1 MTNILRDVRFGV
13 RLLRR
18 NPGFAAVAILALALG
33 IGATTAIFSVVYATL
48 LAPLPYPQPDQLVM
62 VWSRVQG
69 NRNVSAAGTYLEWK
83 RQSTAFQSLNA
94 WTGGSLNLATSD
106 RPEQV
111 SAAMTTPGFL
121 SMTGTPMAL
130 GRDFRDE
137 EGQVGR
143 DQVVILTN
151 QIWQERFGGDRA
163 ILGRQIR
170 IDAKPYIVVGIL
182 APGQADRMQSRL
194 YVPLAFKPEQVNHD
208 FHWLLVMGRLK
219 PGVSLAQAN
228 ANMEAVSRRLAEALP
243 ASNKGWSSSVE
254 PLKNNFLSQQTQMAL
269 WLLLGAVAFVLL
281 IACANVANLLL
292 ARGTARQR
300 ELAVRASMGAPGS
313 RLFRQM
319 LTESVTLAII
329 GGVLG
334 VALASVMLDGI
345 MALMPPFTLPS
356 EADVRLNVPV
366 LLFSLAACGMSGILF
381 GCAPAWQAA
390 RANVNEMLK
399 ETGRSLSGGRHRLR
413 RALVVVEFA
422 LALSLLA
429 GGGLAIHSLMKLADV
444 NIGFRTER
452 LLTFDLPVPIGRLT
466 TPEQIVGFYD
476 RVLERVRGVHVRAPA
491 LRWSHPSTSER
502 SVSKSSKAAHS
513 RLRIGKARSAWQS

>member
-83 RQSTAFQSLNA
+83 RLSTAFQSLNA

-143 DQVVILTN
+143 DQVVILTH

-182 APGQADRMQSRL
+182 APGQADRMQPRL
-194 YVPLAFKPEQVNHD
+194 YVPLAFRPEQVNHD

-219 PGVSLAQAN
+219 PDVSLA
-228 ANMEAVSRRLAEALP
+228 
-243 ASNKGWSSSVE
+243 
-254 PLKNNFLSQQTQMAL
+254 
-269 WLLLGAVAFVLL
+269 
-281 IACANVANLLL
+281 
-292 ARGTARQR
+292 
-300 ELAVRASMGAPGS
+300 
-313 RLFRQM
+313 
-319 LTESVTLAII
+319 
-329 GGVLG
+329 
-334 VALASVMLDGI
+334 
-345 MALMPPFTLPS
+345 
-356 EADVRLNVPV
+356 
-366 LLFSLAACGMSGILF
+366 
-381 GCAPAWQAA
+381 
-390 RANVNEMLK
+390 
-399 ETGRSLSGGRHRLR
+399 
-413 RALVVVEFA
+413 
-422 LALSLLA
+422 
-429 GGGLAIHSLMKLADV
+429 
-444 NIGFRTER
+444 
-452 LLTFDLPVPIGRLT
+452 
-466 TPEQIVGFYD
+466 
-476 RVLERVRGVHVRAPA
+476 
-491 LRWSHPSTSER
+491 
-502 SVSKSSKAAHS
+502 
-513 RLRIGKARSAWQS
+513 